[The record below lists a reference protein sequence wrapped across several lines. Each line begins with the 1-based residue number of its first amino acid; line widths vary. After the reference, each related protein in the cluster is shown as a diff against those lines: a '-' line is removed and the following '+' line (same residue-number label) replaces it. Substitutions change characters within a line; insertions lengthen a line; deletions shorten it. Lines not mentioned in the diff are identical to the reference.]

1 MAPNGAENKPG
12 ERFVFG
18 WSRFRDTLTL
28 AGVPGEISPCNFEAA
43 PWHRTGKADATKLS
57 TRCPPPS
64 EAFRPS

>member
-1 MAPNGAENKPG
+1 MNKPG

-18 WSRFRDTLTL
+18 WSGFRDTLTL
-28 AGVPGEISPCNFEAA
+28 TAVPGEISPQNFRAE
-43 PWHRTGKADATKLS
+43 PWHRTGKPDVRRFS